1 MAEALRE
8 QIIASVNML
17 KERGIYPKIR
27 IFRVGAREDDLSYE
41 RSIVNQCK
49 KLGVLTE
56 VMELP
61 LSCSQEELI
70 SEIQKSNED
79 RSVHGIM
86 LFRPLPKHMDSV
98 AVNESILP
106 EKDVDCMSKA
116 NLVRIFEG
124 KSKSFVPCT
133 PKAVVEML
141 KYYEIPLSGTNV
153 VIAGRSLVVGK
164 PLAMLLLDENCT
176 VTVCHSRTKN
186 MREITRNAD
195 IVVAAIGKP
204 KFFDSSYFTE
214 GQTVIDVGINED
226 PETGKMCGD
235 VDYDDVFG
243 KVRDLNP
250 AIGGVG
256 TITTTLLIGQV
267 VDAAAR

>member
-1 MAEALRE
+1 MFTFDFKD
-8 QIIASVNML
+8 SKSY
-17 KERGIYPKIR
+17 KER
-27 IFRVGAREDDLSYE
+27 
-41 RSIVNQCK
+41 
-49 KLGVLTE
+49 
-56 VMELP
+56 
-61 LSCSQEELI
+61 
-70 SEIQKSNED
+70 
-79 RSVHGIM
+79 
-86 LFRPLPKHMDSV
+86 
-98 AVNESILP
+98 
-106 EKDVDCMSKA
+106 
-116 NLVRIFEG
+116 
-124 KSKSFVPCT
+124 
-133 PKAVVEML
+133 L